1 MFVDIFDN
9 TNKPTEPQRTD
20 RCSCGASSI
29 RYINKSVRFA
39 GWLGNAR
46 VSVSVFEVGKT
57 VIAASADGGQRVT
70 AVNRS
75 APGQQTHSHC
85 RPIVLRFVFAP
96 LLLVQLVFVVDFFV
110 FSFFFFSFSFFFSWV
125 FVTPPVLRDTSLSGS
140 THHYCLLS
148 ANNGLDGTLKSE
160 YRDELDVLI
169 ALNRRFKG
177 LRMRT
182 C

>member
-110 FSFFFFSFSFFFSWV
+110 FSFFFFFLFHSSFLGFSLRRP
-125 FVTPPVLRDTSLSGS
+125 FCAIRPCPVRHTTTVCCLPTTGS
-140 THHYCLLS
+140 MV
-148 ANNGLDGTLKSE
+148 
-160 YRDELDVLI
+160 R
-169 ALNRRFKG
+169 
-177 LRMRT
+177 
-182 C
+182 